1 MTALIDRAH
10 SMATAAH
17 EGQTDKAGAPYIDH
31 PRRVSIRVCR
41 YAPDELTE
49 AAQAVAWLHDVVEDT
64 PITLQELTEHFP
76 PTIVA
81 AVDALTHRA
90 HETRE
95 NYYQRVA
102 TNTLARAVKQADI
115 DDNTDP
121 QRLQLLDE
129 HTRHR
134 LETKYAQA
142 RAALAVGLNRPRF
155 SAASMRGAALG

>member
-1 MTALIDRAH
+1 MSALIDRAH
-10 SMATAAH
+10 AIAATAHAD
-17 EGQTDKAGAPYIDH
+17 QTDKAGVPYIDH
-31 PRRVSIRVCR
+31 PRRVSIRVCH
-41 YAPDELTE
+41 YAPNGLTE

-64 PITLQELTEHFP
+64 PITLQDLTEHFP
-76 PTIVA
+76 PAIVT

-95 NYYQRVA
+95 DYYQRIA
-102 TNTLARAVKQADI
+102 ANTLARAVKQADI

-142 RAALAVGLNRPRF
+142 RAALAAP
-155 SAASMRGAALG
+155 

>member
-1 MTALIDRAH
+1 MSTLIDRAH
-10 SMATAAH
+10 TIAATAHA
-17 EGQTDKAGAPYIDH
+17 GQTDKAGAPYIDH
-31 PRRVSIRVCR
+31 PRRVSNRVCH

-64 PITLQELTEHFP
+64 PITLQDLAKHFP
-76 PTIVA
+76 PTIVT

-102 TNTLARAVKQADI
+102 TNTLARAVKHADI

-121 QRLQLLDE
+121 QRLQQLDE
-129 HTRHR
+129 HTRRR
-134 LETKYAQA
+134 LETKYTQA
-142 RAALAVGLNRPRF
+142 RAALA
-155 SAASMRGAALG
+155 AA